1 MWLQRL
7 SMLSVVVVLLVTLS
21 PIVNCIMFYLPAN
34 ARKSL
39 KEEIHKDILVK
50 GEYDVTQ
57 IHGHTT
63 KLEVTDS
70 KGHLLY
76 NKDDAAKGKFAF
88 TTDEYDVFQIC
99 FETKVVQHTG
109 GQSDSLIKEVQ
120 LSLKHGVEAKDYE
133 NLAKVEKLKPL
144 EIELRRLEDL
154 SQDIVTDFAYMKAR
168 EEEMRDTNESTNSKV
183 LYFSIFSMCCL
194 LGLAVWQVLYLRR
207 YFKAKKL
214 IE

>member
-1 MWLQRL
+1 MDFKSYKSFLKYFLIAIIFVSQINAL
-7 SMLSVVVVLLVTLS
+7 
-21 PIVNCIMFYLPAN
+21 MFYLPTN
-34 ARKSL
+34 LKKCL

-50 GEYDVTQ
+50 GEYTLSEV
-57 IHGHTT
+57 HGHHT
-63 KLEVTDS
+63 KLEVLDS
-70 KGHLLY
+70 KGHILY
-76 NKDDAAKGKFAF
+76 NKDDAVKGKFAF

-99 FETKVVQHTG
+99 FETKMDQNVQHTD
-109 GQSDSLIKEVQ
+109 QANKEVEI
-120 LSLKHGVEAKDYE
+120 SVKHGVEAKDYE

-144 EIELRRLEDL
+144 EVELRRLEDL

-183 LYFSIFSMCCL
+183 LYFSVFSMCCL
-194 LGLAVWQVLYLRR
+194 LGLAIWQVLYLRR